1 MSSSIHPKVVCNSE
15 ELDDLLRTTLA
26 LLVATGGFDVGV
38 VRVAD
43 GVGLRSRVS
52 IGLDAE
58 VSEGFTSPECSVAE
72 PTAQLR
78 LVPIEDPRVSDVMRR
93 GGVRTAYWLPLPHRA
108 ASVAACLGSCA
119 GGELAEERRSQLEAL
134 AKLTAVA
141 MESLHTSRR
150 FEESLRARDQNLADI
165 AHDLKNS
172 LNSISL
178 SATLLD
184 QRLEPASPLRAVVDR
199 IARNTQRAS
208 GFIEAMLSTGAIEAG
223 KLALKHELLDPA
235 ELVLSAAGEQQDA
248 SVGKGVLLDIDL
260 TPGLGQ
266 VQADRERIIEVFEN
280 LVGNALKFTNPSGT
294 ITLGAAP
301 RGDEILFYVKDT
313 GSGIPAQQLTPMFER
328 YWRAKAGHGKGAGLG
343 LSICKGIIEAHG
355 GRIWAE
361 SSVGVGTTVMFTL
374 PVERQRSAVER
385 ATSAT
390 ILIVDDRP
398 GNRQALEAILEGPG
412 YRIITAASGREALS
426 IALREELSVVLL
438 DVEMPGMS
446 GFETASHL
454 KLTRRTRSVPIV
466 FVTADGHD
474 PEKIYRAYGAGGADY
489 LVKPLDPEIV
499 RRKVAV
505 FAELARRRAQR
516 DSNQAPGA

>member
-1 MSSSIHPKVVCNSE
+1 MYSREDSEMACNSD

-26 LLVATGGFDVGV
+26 LLIATGGFDVGV
-38 VRVAD
+38 VRVSD

-58 VSEGFTSPECSVAE
+58 VSEGFTSPEGEAAE
-72 PTAQLR
+72 PTGQLR
-78 LVPIEDPRVSDVMRR
+78 LVPIEDPRVSEVMRR
-93 GGVRTAYWLPLPHRA
+93 GGVRTAYWLPLQHRA
-108 ASVAACLGSCA
+108 SSVAACLGSRA
-119 GGELAEERRSQLEAL
+119 SGDLVEERRPQLEAL
-134 AKLTAVA
+134 AKLSAIA
-141 MESLHTSRR
+141 MGSFLSSKQI
-150 FEESLRARDQNLADI
+150 EESLRARDQSLADI

-184 QRLEPASPLRAVVDR
+184 QRLEPASPHRAVVDR
-199 IARNTQRAS
+199 IARNTQRAA
-208 GFIEAMLSTGAIEAG
+208 GFIEAIFSTGAIEAG
-223 KLALKHELLDPA
+223 KLALKYELLDPV
-235 ELVLSAAGEQQDA
+235 ELVLAAAGEQQDA
-248 SVGKGVLLDIDL
+248 SVGKGILLDTDL

-266 VQADRERIIEVFEN
+266 VRADRERIIEVFEN
-280 LVGNALKFTNPSGT
+280 LVGNALEYTNTNGT

-301 RGDEILFYVKDT
+301 RGAEVLFYVKDT
-313 GSGIPAQQLTPMFER
+313 GSGIHAQQLTHVFER
-328 YWRAKAGHGKGAGLG
+328 YWRAKAGGNGAGLG

-355 GRIWAE
+355 GHIWAE
-361 SSVGVGTTVMFTL
+361 SSVGEGTTVTFTL
-374 PVERQRSAVER
+374 PVERQRPDVEC
-385 ATSAT
+385 ATLAN

-446 GFETASHL
+446 GFELAAHL
-454 KLTRRTRSVPIV
+454 KLTRRTRSIPIV

-505 FAELARRRAQR
+505 FAELGRWRAQR
-516 DSNQAPGA
+516 DGDQPPEA